1 MTDKMK
7 RKEYIFVTLDW
18 HSALESMC
26 SYVANKS
33 YDIILPAM
41 YSSCVI

>member
-7 RKEYIFVTLDW
+7 QKEYIFVTLDW
-18 HSALESMC
+18 NSALKSMC

-33 YDIILPAM
+33 YDIIIAVS
-41 YSSCVI
+41 YNST